1 MHLIQLV
8 LLSFHHIFG
17 YGRHDGLKDSSK
29 GSHKT
34 LIGRPRLVFTKFQ
47 DFLEELNTAIS
58 AEISRCMSKCAQT
71 LCKNMVKDTVK
82 VANSYAILTMLMRKQ
97 WIHRNK
103 RDATAPIKN
112 IQDNALF
119 WVTHAS
125 NFAGCRFLDL
135 SLYTRQLPRLREG
148 EDIEFNLAMALKPFS
163 AMARQCSWPNRP
175 RHFQ

>member
-1 MHLIQLV
+1 MDSKIHPRV
-8 LLSFHHIFG
+8 ATKPLLAG
-17 YGRHDGLKDSSK
+17 QDSYSQNF
-29 GSHKT
+29 KT
-34 LIGRPRLVFTKFQ
+34 FWKNLTLP
-47 DFLEELNTAIS
+47 FLQKYHVA
-58 AEISRCMSKCAQT
+58 CAQT

-103 RDATAPIKN
+103 RDATAPKKN